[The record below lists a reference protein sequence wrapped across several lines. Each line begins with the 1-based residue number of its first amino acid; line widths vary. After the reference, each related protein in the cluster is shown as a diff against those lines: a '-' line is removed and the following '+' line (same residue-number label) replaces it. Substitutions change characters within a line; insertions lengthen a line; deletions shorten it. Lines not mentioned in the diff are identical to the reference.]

1 MNTEVVVTSLNIK
14 CNRGRI
20 VKRHAET
27 VEIRLHNGM
36 LIQASPN
43 GIMTVGDWL
52 ESEYKKLTDA
62 RAEIEAEMAS
72 LREQIAEHA
81 ITTHLRGQVQ

>member
-1 MNTEVVVTSLNIK
+1 MNTEVVVVSLNRK

-20 VKRHAET
+20 VKKKGDT
-27 VEIRLHNGM
+27 VEVRLHNGM
-36 LIQASPN
+36 LIQSSSN

-62 RAEIEAEMAS
+62 RNEIEAQLAS
-72 LREQIAEHA
+72 LREQIAHNA
-81 ITTHLRGQVQ
+81 ITTNMKVQ

>member
-43 GIMTVGDWL
+43 GIMSVGDWL
-52 ESEYKKLTDA
+52 ESEYKRLTNA
-62 RAEIEAEMAS
+62 RSEIEAQLAS
-72 LREQIAEHA
+72 LRDEIADNA
-81 ITTHLRGQVQ
+81 IRTHMRGQVQ

>member
-1 MNTEVVVTSLNIK
+1 MHTEVVVISLNEK

-27 VEIRLHNGM
+27 VEIRLNNGM
-36 LIQASPN
+36 LIQSSPD
-43 GIMTVGDWL
+43 GIMTVRDWL
-52 ESEYKKLTDA
+52 EDRYKKLSDA

-72 LREQIAEHA
+72 LRDQIAHDS
-81 ITTHLRGQVQ
+81 ITTNLKRQVQ

>member
-1 MNTEVVVTSLNIK
+1 MNIEVVVTSLNEK

-43 GIMTVGDWL
+43 GIMTVGEWL

-62 RAEIEAEMAS
+62 RAEIEAQLAS
-72 LREQIAEHA
+72 LRDQIAHHC
-81 ITTHLRGQVQ
+81 ITTNMKEQVQ